1 MNLYLENL
9 INEIENDFDCGM
21 KVFISKTNFK
31 IISLPNF
38 DDSFFE
44 ENEAWNEQ
52 VNELNRDGES
62 YVEINIWDSS
72 FSYEIMKSFAENVC
86 ENPLKNKLLKALDKK
101 KPFQEFKYVI
111 TFENENRQKWFEY
124 KKMKQ
129 KNYVEREL
137 NQLTK

>member
-1 MNLYLENL
+1 MNLDLENL
-9 INEIENDFDCGM
+9 IDEIENDFDCGM

-52 VNELNRDGES
+52 ISELNRDGES

-86 ENPLKNKLLKALDKK
+86 ENPLKNRLLKAL
-101 KPFQEFKYVI
+101 ERNLFK
-111 TFENENRQKWFEY
+111 NLNMSSLS
-124 KKMKQ
+124 KMKIA
-129 KNYVEREL
+129 KNGL
-137 NQLTK
+137 NTRK